1 MSVRAIQ
8 SGFAVT
14 VGMFVSA
21 LSPGIPRAV
30 AQDPAISEAIRQPSR
45 VTSFEHAN
53 QQLTIKCDTGMLM
66 IRAYADNVVQVRYL
80 PGPARGAS
88 PGPGDRS
95 IPAAP
100 KYRVESTLPAIRLVT
115 SQMLVSVDRKTAQLT
130 FLDAKQNVLLTTR
143 RYYLK
148 AASAVGETAFSIH
161 AEFVAPEEESY
172 SDLGPQPG
180 SDLDQRGQTVRLWHD
195 SMIGNRKEG
204 ALPFLV
210 TNRNYGFLLDNSSR
224 TTVVPGKDGLTT
236 WDAEAGDAL
245 SYFVIYGETTDAIY
259 AAHQSLIG
267 ATSLPPKK

>member
-1 MSVRAIQ
+1 MSVRAFP

-14 VGMFVSA
+14 IGMFVST

-30 AQDPAISEAIRQPSR
+30 AQDPAISEAIRQPGR
-45 VTSFEHAN
+45 VTSFEHVN
-53 QQLTIKCDTGMLM
+53 QQLTIKCDTGMLL
-66 IRAYADNVVQVRYL
+66 IKAYADNVVQVRYL

-88 PGPGDRS
+88 PVPGHRF

-100 KYRVESTLPAIRLVT
+100 KYRVESTLPAIRMAT
-115 SQMLVSVDRKTAQLT
+115 SRMMVSVDRRTAQIT

-148 AASAVGETAFSIH
+148 ADRTAGEAGFSIH
-161 AEFVAPEEESY
+161 AEFAAPEEEAY
-172 SDLGPQPG
+172 YDLGPQPG
-180 SDLDQRGQTVRLWHD
+180 SGLDRRGQTVRLWHD
-195 SMIGNRKEG
+195 SVVGTGEEI

-224 TTVVPGKDGLTT
+224 TTVIPGKDSLTT

-267 ATSLPPKK
+267 ATPPPPKK